1 MENQHNNARHNN
13 ARRWL
18 LGEFWIPVLLCLGII
33 ILYENDLLLSGG
45 WHDEKMNE
53 YYVAIV
59 MEIVT
64 ICLIPIS
71 LRLFRFRGVRRAFQ
85 SSPASALRQWG
96 SIRLLM
102 LTLPMLVNCWLYY
115 QFMNVAFG
123 YMGIIG
129 LLSLCFVY
137 PSKARCDQESSD
149 QAPVQEK
156 K

>member
-1 MENQHNNARHNN
+1 MMENKHNN

-85 SSPASALRQWG
+85 SSPDSALR
-96 SIRLLM
+96 
-102 LTLPMLVNCWLYY
+102 
-115 QFMNVAFG
+115 
-123 YMGIIG
+123 
-129 LLSLCFVY
+129 
-137 PSKARCDQESSD
+137 K
-149 QAPVQEK
+149 
-156 K
+156 

>member
-1 MENQHNNARHNN
+1 MKIKSHR
-13 ARRWL
+13 L
-18 LGEFWIPVLLCLGII
+18 LLLEFWIPLLICLCII
-33 ILYENDLLLSGG
+33 ISYENDILLSGG
-45 WHDEKMNE
+45 WHEDKLNE

-59 MEIVT
+59 MELIT

-71 LRLFRFRGVRRAFQ
+71 LRLFKFGIVKRAFQ
-85 SSPASALRQWG
+85 SSADAALQKWG

-102 LTLPMLVNCWLYY
+102 LTLPMLINCWLYY

-137 PSKARCDQESSD
+137 PSKSRCNQETEGI
-149 QAPVQEK
+149 AMEK
-156 K
+156 AEENKE